1 MADEKMT
8 PAEKA
13 EAAAVRRRWITL
25 GELLAVAAVVIS
37 ALTFWNSYSE
47 RRSSE
52 EARVSE
58 ARSGAARART
68 LILRATA
75 SQDGEVLTLSAAS
88 DQAIQSQT
96 VTFPSALEIDAVE
109 TTNPRIEADWF
120 DGALRKARKDAG
132 QRDEDAGDERL
143 PIAVT
148 THYLAD
154 GGEMLTD
161 VALYDVGYGV
171 KERFLRG
178 GEVRLRGLSYIGR
191 AHADAAQARLD
202 SLWKTRQPTISAGEK
217 K

>member
-1 MADEKMT
+1 
-8 PAEKA
+8 
-13 EAAAVRRRWITL
+13 V
-25 GELLAVAAVVIS
+25 AVAALVIS

-52 EARVSE
+52 EARESE
-58 ARSGAARART
+58 ARSGAAKART
-68 LILRATA
+68 LILRATPDK
-75 SQDGEVLTLSAAS
+75 DGEVLTLSAAS

-96 VTFPSALEIDAVE
+96 VIFPSALEIDAVE

-120 DGALRKARKDAG
+120 DGALRKARKDAK

-148 THYLAD
+148 TEYLA

-161 VALYDVGYGV
+161 VSIYDVGYAV

-191 AHADAAQARLD
+191 ARAEAAQARVD